1 MNDNDNDKDDSF
13 LLPPDDEDDED
24 DEDEE
29 LIIDNLA
36 DTKILLS
43 PTARIPGRTAPDDET
58 DLMTTGTKLLN
69 L

>member
-1 MNDNDNDKDDSF
+1 MNDDDDDDNDNSF

-24 DEDEE
+24 DEDKE

-43 PTARIPGRTAPDDET
+43 PDARIPGRTAPDVRVSY
-58 DLMTTGTKLLN
+58 GQPSCFASS
-69 L
+69 

>member
-1 MNDNDNDKDDSF
+1 MNDNDDDEDDSF

-36 DTKILLS
+36 DTEIFLS
-43 PTARIPGRTAPDDET
+43 PTACIPGRTAPDVRVSY
-58 DLMTTGTKLLN
+58 GQPSCFASS
-69 L
+69 